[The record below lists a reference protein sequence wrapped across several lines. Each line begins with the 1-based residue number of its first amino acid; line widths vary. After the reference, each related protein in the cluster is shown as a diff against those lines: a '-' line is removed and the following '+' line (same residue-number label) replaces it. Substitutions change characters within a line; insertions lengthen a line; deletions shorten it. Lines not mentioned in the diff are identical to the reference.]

1 MSPPIAAWRTSA
13 AILATVLVTLFAAHP
28 LAAQR
33 TGLLA
38 GVVVD
43 DARGDAVP
51 GARVTVSSW
60 RGEVR
65 TDAAGRFRIEAAPAG
80 TRTVRIEAPG
90 YDVIE
95 VEVTIPSPAASD
107 ATYRLTPAP
116 VALQGLEAKA
126 EGVRGLPDFERRRTG
141 STGGRFLTRRDLAT
155 RETSTLTDVL
165 RSTMPGAQ
173 LVRSQTGPEMFL
185 ASKSGIPPGALKNPG
200 QQPPCFTQVIVDG
213 IKLYGMGTGGGG
225 TPPDL
230 GSFPVRDL
238 EAVEYYAHVSST
250 PVEFR
255 TPTSQCG
262 TLVLWT
268 RRS

>member
-1 MSPPIAAWRTSA
+1 MLPRIAAWRTSA
-13 AILATVLVTLFAAHP
+13 AVLATVLITLSVAHP

-33 TGLLA
+33 TALIA

-43 DARGDAVP
+43 DLRGNAVA

-65 TDAAGRFRIEAAPAG
+65 TDEAGRFRIDAAPAG
-80 TRTVRIEAPG
+80 KRTVRIEAPG
-90 YDVIE
+90 YGVME

-107 ATYRLTPAP
+107 ATYRLSPAAIA
-116 VALQGLEAKA
+116 VEGITAQA
-126 EGVRGLPDFERRRTG
+126 EGSRALLDFERRRTG
-141 STGGRFLTRRDLAT
+141 STGGRFLTRRDLAS

-173 LVRSQTGPEMFL
+173 LVRSKTGPEMFL
-185 ASKSGIPPGALKNPG
+185 ASKSSLASGALKPNN
-200 QQPPCFTQVIVDG
+200 QSPCFAQIVVDG
-213 IKLYGMGTGGGG
+213 MMIYSQDTTGGP
-225 TPPDL
+225 PPDL
-230 GSFPVRDL
+230 GNYAVRDL
-238 EAVEYYAHVSST
+238 EAAEYYAHPSST

-255 TPTSQCG
+255 RPGSQCG
-262 TLVLWT
+262 TLVIWT